1 MKKITISLI
10 AAAAMNVVV
19 FAGGDLV
26 QVEPIVTVPQAQD
39 HSGQYY
45 FGLGMGIQRTYS
57 TDSDWFDNAATQD
70 RTLSLVGMWGYT
82 YNPYLAFEG
91 RVSQSIAYEDI
102 VDVFTYSFFVKPQYP
117 VTEAI
122 TTYALLGYGG
132 VNVDDTVGILNVDKM
147 YTLDIEETGF
157 QWGLGLSYAYTQ
169 DIAFFADYTSLMDDQ
184 MGITDK
190 VSNEAI
196 TVGVIYNY

>member
-10 AAAAMNVVV
+10 AVASMNTVV
-19 FAGGDLV
+19 FAGGDLA

-45 FGLGMGIQRTYS
+45 LGLGMGIQRTYS
-57 TDSDWFDNAATQD
+57 TDSDWFDQAVTQD
-70 RTLSLVGMWGYT
+70 RTLSVVGIWGYT

-132 VNVDDTVGILNVDKM
+132 VQVDDNLPIANP
-147 YTLDIEETGF
+147 YTLTMDETSF

-169 DIAFFADYTSLMDDQ
+169 NISFFADYTSLADDE
-184 MGITDK
+184 MGATDK

-196 TVGVIYNY
+196 TVGVTYNY